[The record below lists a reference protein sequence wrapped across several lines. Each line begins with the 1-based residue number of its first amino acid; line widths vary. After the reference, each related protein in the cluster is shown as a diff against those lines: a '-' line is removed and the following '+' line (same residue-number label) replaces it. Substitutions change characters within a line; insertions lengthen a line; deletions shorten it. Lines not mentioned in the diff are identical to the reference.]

1 MREGGNRTQG
11 AMVIGG
17 DSERER
23 KVDEK
28 MIKITTKGRGTKGGP
43 EPTPEDEFQ
52 KNYMGGLGIKKG
64 RE

>member
-1 MREGGNRTQG
+1 
-11 AMVIGG
+11 MVIGG

-23 KVDEK
+23 KVDPK

-52 KNYMGGLGIKKG
+52 KNYMGGLGTG
-64 RE
+64 GYAALSVSAAWRE